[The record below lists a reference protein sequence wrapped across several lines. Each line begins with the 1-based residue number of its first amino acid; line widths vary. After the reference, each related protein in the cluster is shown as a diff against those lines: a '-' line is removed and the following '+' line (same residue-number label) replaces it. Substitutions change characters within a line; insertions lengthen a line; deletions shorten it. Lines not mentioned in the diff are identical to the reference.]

1 MRAVLGID
9 TSCYT
14 TSCALVTPEGEI
26 LSSSRRL
33 LTVEDGARGLMQSQG
48 LFQHVKNLP
57 QMVQN
62 VMADVS
68 DAEICAVCA
77 STRPRP
83 AEDSYMPVFRAGES
97 QARAAASLLR
107 VPFYPASHQE
117 GHVRAAMVDAGID
130 ETKPF
135 LALHLSGGTTEI
147 LLSEE
152 GKLTLLGGSLDL
164 HAGQLVDRTG
174 VRLHMPFPAGPSLEK
189 LAMEGKAQGLI
200 GVSIKGVSCNMA
212 GAENKVTR
220 WIEGGDM
227 PKAQIAAEVLDC
239 PLDNVTVLGADTDS
253 SPYDSGSYASSTT
266 YVTGKAVEQCA
277 EQLKQKICQVGAG
290 LLGLDERAVVFAG
303 DAVTSE
309 DGTQRATLAQIA
321 AASQCGSNTALE
333 AVVTHSSEISPPPFM
348 VGAAEVEVDLETG
361 EAQVIRYEAAVD
373 CGTPVNPN
381 LARVQAE
388 GGILQGIGMA
398 LTENITY
405 DRRGMPAEN
414 SLMQYKIPTR
424 QDIGHISVEFEA
436 SYEETGPYGAKSI
449 GEVVINTP
457 LPAIADAVYNATGK
471 RFRELPIT
479 PEQIAMAAK

>member
-1 MRAVLGID
+1 MARPIAREAAMQLVFEQLFGGEATAETLVDLIDYNPGEKDSTYIDTVVSGVKEHAEQLDGEIAACLRGWTLARLSRVDLAIMRLAVYEMQYSGLPAAGAIYEAGGARADAQILRGGILPVRQRCAGYHQQKAGGAGMRAVLGID

-48 LFQHVKNLP
+48 LFQHIKNLP

-189 LAMEGKAQGLI
+189 LAMDENQTLLLI
-200 GVSIKGVSCNMA
+200 N
-212 GAENKVTR
+212 R
-220 WIEGGDM
+220 
-227 PKAQIAAEVLDC
+227 
-239 PLDNVTVLGADTDS
+239 
-253 SPYDSGSYASSTT
+253 
-266 YVTGKAVEQCA
+266 
-277 EQLKQKICQVGAG
+277 
-290 LLGLDERAVVFAG
+290 
-303 DAVTSE
+303 
-309 DGTQRATLAQIA
+309 
-321 AASQCGSNTALE
+321 
-333 AVVTHSSEISPPPFM
+333 
-348 VGAAEVEVDLETG
+348 
-361 EAQVIRYEAAVD
+361 
-373 CGTPVNPN
+373 
-381 LARVQAE
+381 
-388 GGILQGIGMA
+388 
-398 LTENITY
+398 
-405 DRRGMPAEN
+405 
-414 SLMQYKIPTR
+414 
-424 QDIGHISVEFEA
+424 
-436 SYEETGPYGAKSI
+436 
-449 GEVVINTP
+449 
-457 LPAIADAVYNATGK
+457 
-471 RFRELPIT
+471 
-479 PEQIAMAAK
+479 